1 MIVIAKVVRCNRHQF
16 RLGLFLPKT
25 LKTVNVKS
33 LRIELQK
40 RIVNVKNV
48 NDYQRYKSIIDPQV
62 GRWIVQ
68 EKLDHNAGENL
79 HLLKFELLIE
89 GKGESHLLKYLG
101 RSIYTKIPHKNIC
114 VNSIDGNILS
124 ATDDIINVL

>member
-25 LKTVNVKS
+25 LKTDNVKS

-79 HLLKFELLIE
+79 HLLKFELIE
-89 GKGESHLLKYLG
+89 GKGESHLLKYRG
-101 RSIYTKIPHKNIC
+101 RSVYTKIPHREQC
-114 VNSIDGNILS
+114 VNSKDGNILS
-124 ATDDIINVL
+124 ITDDIINVL

>member
-16 RLGLFLPKT
+16 RLGLFLPKI
-25 LKTVNVKS
+25 LKTDNVKS

-79 HLLKFELLIE
+79 HLLKFELIE
-89 GKGESHLLKYLG
+89 GKGESHLYKYLG
-101 RSIYTKIPHKNIC
+101 RSVYTKIPHREQC